1 MTKGK
6 WATAL
11 LLACHLASTPQAR
24 SAQDAQGQ
32 PTFRSSVDL
41 VPVDV
46 NIIDKTGRPVTAL
59 EAGDFVLTIDGK
71 VRRIATAQYVAAGE
85 PRAAAPTYYS
95 SNMAAAGGR
104 LIMLVVDQGAISA
117 GRGKLA
123 LDAASRFVSRLGPAD
138 RVGLVSI
145 PGSGPRVDFTSN
157 HAVVQALLP
166 KLIGQATTPGAFH
179 VGLAEAV
186 GVQRGDAIALRQV
199 LDRECSGMREPTEI
213 QDCTQRLTVEANVVY
228 QTARD
233 RTRNSLIA
241 LRSLIE
247 RLANTPS
254 PKTIVLLS
262 EGIVLDPD
270 SAELSWLGPA
280 AARGQVVLYALHLDA
295 PPSDAEPSRI
305 SPTRG
310 QDMAVGEEG
319 LATMAGLARGSVFRV
334 ASTADT
340 AFSRLALEIS
350 GYYLLSFAP
359 EPEDRDGKLH
369 KIKIG
374 VPGRN
379 GIEIRSRTQFTV
391 EAARAGTSESLLAD
405 ALRAPLLATDI
416 GLKVSTYTLRDAAT
430 GKLRV
435 IVAADIDRSV
445 TSAGR
450 LALAYTLLDSA
461 GRVVNS
467 QLEPE
472 VKAPERGPMRTQT
485 YVASV
490 LAEAPGVHTLKL
502 AVVDAAGKRGS
513 VEHTFR
519 AQLTPVG
526 QLKATDL
533 LIAENTGSI
542 GAGGLSPAVAGDFTS
557 GTLHAYLELYAEAED
572 PLTKASVVFEVA
584 AGDDGRAIESGLGQ
598 IQSPAAD
605 APGRRTVEG
614 AVPIGLLPPGDYVAR
629 AVVSLDGRKAATLTR
644 PFRVSSPPTAAS
656 ADGTE
661 ARPNNVPRP
670 AIPFTSRIEAF
681 ERSAVLAPEIVGFFL
696 DRMKV
701 GAGGAASAIADAKAG
716 RFEAAAEALAS
727 PQNVKTDTDRLLPVF
742 LNGLALYS
750 RGQLEAAAGQFRE
763 SLRID
768 SEFFPAAFYL
778 GSCYAAGGRDREAA
792 GAWQTSLVAEGDA
805 PFVYTVLGDALL
817 RLRDADKAVDILK
830 EAAGSWPESDEVRL
844 RLGTAYAMAGSG
856 ADALNTLEP
865 YLARHPDDHE
875 RLFVALRV
883 LYEARAARRQIR
895 SGEEDRALFL
905 KYADAYDAASGPQRA
920 IVDQWKKFMSR

>member
-11 LLACHLASTPQAR
+11 LLVCHLASTPQAR

-71 VRRIATAQYVAAGE
+71 VRRIATAQYVPAGE
-85 PRAAAPTYYS
+85 PSAAAPASTYYS

-104 LIMLVVDQGAISA
+104 LIMLVVDQGTIGA

-145 PGSGPRVDFTSN
+145 PGAGPRVDFTSN
-157 HAVVQALLP
+157 HSVVQALLP
-166 KLIGQATTPGAFH
+166 KLIGQATTSGSVH

-186 GVQRGDAIALRQV
+186 GVQRGDAIAMRQV
-199 LDRECSGMREPTEI
+199 LDRECAGIRDPAEI
-213 QDCTQRLTVEANVVY
+213 QDCTQRLTVEANLVY
-228 QTARD
+228 QTARE
-233 RTRNSLIA
+233 RTRNSLLA

-295 PPSDAEPSRI
+295 APSDAETSRI

-310 QDMAVGEEG
+310 QDLAVGEEG
-319 LATMAGLARGSVFRV
+319 LAMMAGLARGSVFRV

-350 GYYLLSFAP
+350 GYYLLSFTP
-359 EPEDRDGKLH
+359 EPEDRDGKIH

-374 VPGRN
+374 VPGRS

-391 EAARAGTSESLLAD
+391 ETVRASTSESLLAD

-450 LALAYTLLDSA
+450 LALAYTLLDA
-461 GRVVNS
+461 RGRVVNS
-467 QLEPE
+467 QLEPD
-472 VKAPERGPMRTQT
+472 VRAPERGPMRTQT
-485 YVASV
+485 YVGSV

-502 AVVDAAGKRGS
+502 AVVDATGKRGS

-519 AQLTPVG
+519 AQLTAIG

-542 GAGGLSPAVAGDFTS
+542 AAGGLLPAVAGDFTS
-557 GTLHAYLELYAEAED
+557 GTVQAYLELYAEVEE
-572 PLTKASVVFEVA
+572 PLARASVVFEVA
-584 AGDDGRAIESGLGQ
+584 ASDDGRAIESAPGR
-598 IQSPAAD
+598 IQPPAAE

-614 AVPIGLLPPGDYVAR
+614 AVPIALLPPGDYVAR
-629 AVVSLDGRKAATLTR
+629 AVVSLDGRKAATMTR
-644 PFRVSSPPTAAS
+644 PFRVSSSAAS
-656 ADGTE
+656 ASAAGAGTGPNAV
-661 ARPNNVPRP
+661 ARSAVPF
-670 AIPFTSRIEAF
+670 ASRIDAF
-681 ERSAVLAPEIVGFFL
+681 ERSAVLAPEVVGFFL

-701 GAGGAASAIADAKAG
+701 GAGGAASAIAEAKAG
-716 RFEAAAEALAS
+716 RFDAAAEAS
-727 PQNVKTDTDRLLPVF
+727 PKIAESDRLVSVF
-742 LNGLALYS
+742 LSGLALYA
-750 RGQLEAAAGQFRE
+750 RGQLEAAAVQFRE

-792 GAWQTSLVAEGDA
+792 GAWQTALVTEGDA
-805 PFVYTVLGDALL
+805 PFVYTLLGDAFL
-817 RLRDADKAVDILK
+817 RLRDADKAVEILK

-844 RLGTAYAMAGSG
+844 RLGTAYAMAGGG

-920 IVDQWKKFMSR
+920 IVDQWKKFMR